1 MKRKRKQLK
10 TELYNTTLHNE
21 FKTTCTWI
29 MKKLNGIQRTAGQR
43 HSRKLSTDKINL
55 NSKNIQEK
63 RSKNRR
69 LSKDEISVKK
79 KNKSTRNKTNNKR
92 RISLAI
98 ESGPDQNAINLSC
111 LNFTSPQKPLL
122 AKGPLF
128 IHTPVDI
135 NWLELRKDFTS
146 FANKLRYKNK
156 LSQSAP
162 IKYRLKLIEVR
173 LTEWKKIYGRNMTFR
188 FITGL

>member
-1 MKRKRKQLK
+1 M
-10 TELYNTTLHNE
+10 LHNE
-21 FKTTCTWI
+21 IKTTCTWI
-29 MKKLNGIQRTAGQR
+29 MKKLNGIQRTVGQR
-43 HSRKLSTDKINL
+43 HSRKLSADKINL

-92 RISLAI
+92 RISLAK
-98 ESGPDQNAINLSC
+98 ESGSDQYAINLCC

-128 IHTPVDI
+128 IPTPADI
-135 NWLELRKDFTS
+135 NWFEIRKDFTS
-146 FANKLRYKNK
+146 FANQLRHKNK

-162 IKYRLKLIEVR
+162 IKCRLELIEVR
-173 LTEWKKIYGRNMTFR
+173 LTEWKKIYVRNMTFR
-188 FITGL
+188 LITGL

>member
-1 MKRKRKQLK
+1 M
-10 TELYNTTLHNE
+10 LHNE

-29 MKKLNGIQRTAGQR
+29 MKKLNGIHRTVGQR
-43 HSRKLSTDKINL
+43 HSRKLSRDKINL

-92 RISLAI
+92 RISLAK

-111 LNFTSPQKPLL
+111 LNFTSPQKP
-122 AKGPLF
+122 
-128 IHTPVDI
+128 
-135 NWLELRKDFTS
+135 
-146 FANKLRYKNK
+146 
-156 LSQSAP
+156 
-162 IKYRLKLIEVR
+162 
-173 LTEWKKIYGRNMTFR
+173 
-188 FITGL
+188 